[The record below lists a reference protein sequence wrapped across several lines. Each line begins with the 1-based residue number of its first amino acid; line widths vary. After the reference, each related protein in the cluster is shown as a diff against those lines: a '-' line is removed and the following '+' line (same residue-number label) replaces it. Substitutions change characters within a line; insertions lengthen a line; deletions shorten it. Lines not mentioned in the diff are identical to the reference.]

1 MVTARSALREKHTKD
16 LEAAEGALK
25 DAKADRKESERD
37 RRLAAAVD
45 QLKRNIV
52 GEVHYSRIQG
62 RMGVLMYS
70 SPNVDTACR
79 TLSKFICADRQQ
91 AHACCTPNKHK
102 TQDAMQGVPY
112 LKLHAIM
119 T

>member
-1 MVTARSALREKHTKD
+1 MDLSGASRRAQPHCKDIQRALTLTMRTGCLSHVYVVTARSALREKHTKD

-52 GEVHYSRIQG
+52 GAAPVQQG
-62 RMGVLMYS
+62 PAPVGKCS
-70 SPNVDTACR
+70 AC
-79 TLSKFICADRQQ
+79 
-91 AHACCTPNKHK
+91 
-102 TQDAMQGVPY
+102 V
-112 LKLHAIM
+112 
-119 T
+119 

>member
-1 MVTARSALREKHTKD
+1 MVSARSALREKHTKD

-52 GEVHYSRIQG
+52 GAARPSRSQR
-62 RMGVLMYS
+62 RMGVL
-70 SPNVDTACR
+70 NVCVTD
-79 TLSKFICADRQQ
+79 
-91 AHACCTPNKHK
+91 H
-102 TQDAMQGVPY
+102 
-112 LKLHAIM
+112 
-119 T
+119 